1 MMDLSLEAPCCS
13 SQYLPVSLSAVLIHQ
28 QDCKCS
34 LCQVFAKVSNL
45 AQNLLP
51 RLNEQKWMNKHA
63 TLLQVTVMAIVATAA
78 VTGTAASA
86 GALGSVVASLALP
99 FGVVVL
105 EEAYEFLPEAGG
117 EEMERMLG
125 DISDALDPTKPDVGA
140 PTNPKAVHN
149 VTGAEY
155 RSVLDFMDTK
165 CQGWDRQMGGMERT
179 SSQDG
184 VVG

>member
-1 MMDLSLEAPCCS
+1 MFVELPPVNTEAEC
-13 SQYLPVSLSAVLIHQ
+13 AVL
-28 QDCKCS
+28 
-34 LCQVFAKVSNL
+34 VFFL
-45 AQNLLP
+45 TRLLYTTQFSTP
-51 RLNEQKWMNKHA
+51 QKWINKHA

-78 VTGTAASA
+78 VTGTVASA

-99 FGVVVL
+99 FEVVVL
-105 EEAYEFLPEAGG
+105 EEAYDFLAEAGG

-155 RSVLDFMDTK
+155 RSVVDFMDTK